1 VSADRVHPRDQIR
14 AAARRGVVPQE
25 ERDRT
30 TPSERASSAL
40 RDAFQRERARTLLP
54 DDDAAGKGT

>member
-1 VSADRVHPRDQIR
+1 MSADRVHPREAMR
-14 AAARRGVVPQE
+14 EAARRGVVPQE

-30 TPSERASSAL
+30 TPSERASTAL
-40 RDAFQRERARTLLP
+40 RAAFQRQRARTQLP